1 MKPRKTS
8 AHSPRLLAILSESET
23 LVKKIVICL
32 MSGSTFF
39 SCPYTALQTADD
51 LQTSTR
57 AKSSPASPPLC
68 AIFTSASSIFRS
80 QAWLTHFPFSPEQ
93 LPHPSGCSRLS
104 NNTILPTFHP
114 PRARFSFSTFFAD
127 WPPGNEDGVI
137 DVQNADEVPCRALA
151 PPLTACWLGSSPQ
164 NSGLDLVKDEREVL
178 PIS

>member
-151 PPLTACWLGSSPQ
+151 PPLTAC
-164 NSGLDLVKDEREVL
+164 
-178 PIS
+178 